1 MENIPM
7 KNSALKMLANKRI
20 AQENGVKTIDPPI
33 KRSQTTDPETG
44 AITYR
49 QSWSDSSRSSGK
61 IAGKS
66 PSISSV
72 GSKVLKSTSSKTVTP
87 KSREVTSVLIP
98 KAAGRTDNE
107 IKAPIIKI
115 QAPVKKID
123 KETILYEKQKKEGE
137 TREQFDT
144 RNKIE
149 QERVNKNSEKAK
161 GPSGSGG
168 SILTNKNKGASCK
181 TC

>member
-7 KNSALKMLANKRI
+7 RNSALKMLADKRT

-33 KRSQTTDPETG
+33 KRSQTIDPDTG

-49 QSWSDSSRSSGK
+49 QSWSDSSRSSSK

-72 GSKVLKSTSSKTVTP
+72 GSKVQPKRVSTSG
-87 KSREVTSVLIP
+87 SREVTSVP
-98 KAAGRTDNE
+98 VPTPAKKTE
-107 IKAPIIKI
+107 ISTPLAKI
-115 QAPVKKID
+115 QTPNVKKD
-123 KETILYEKQKKEGE
+123 SKTILYEKQKKEGE
-137 TREQFDT
+137 TREQFNT
-144 RNKIE
+144 RDKIE
-149 QERVNKNSEKAK
+149 QQRVNKNSEKAK